1 MVFRAVSLVLLL
13 MIGVHPGHAQQKL
26 ATGVYR
32 TIASSS
38 FKYIDEVGD
47 TLYLDPVAICTP
59 VDFKTAEM
67 AFGYAGRPV
76 VQVELNDAGREKFT
90 GATRT
95 NVGKKLAIIGNGRLL
110 SAPVVQSEIA
120 GGMFEVSGSFSVEE
134 AKGLAERIRK
144 DIPGWK
150 MSAAELARTEQELRM
165 AISSLESGLLT
176 QDTNRLKDIL
186 HSDLSLGH
194 SNGWI
199 ENKAALLQHLSS
211 GYLVYQGI
219 SPVGN
224 MEISTVGAATRIR
237 RNIKVKG
244 IADKKKFDLELN
256 ILEVWL
262 QEDGKWK
269 LWSRQSITKNK

>member
-1 MVFRAVSLVLLL
+1 MVFRAVFLVLLL

-47 TLYLDPVAICTP
+47 TLYLDPAAICTP

-76 VQVELNDAGREKFT
+76 VQVELNDAGREKFA

-120 GGMFEVSGSFSVEE
+120 GGMFEVSGNFTVEE

-150 MSAAELARTEQELRM
+150 MSAADRAQTEQELRM
-165 AISSLESGLLT
+165 AISSLESGLMT
-176 QDTNRLKDIL
+176 QDTNGLKDVL

-194 SNGWI
+194 SDGWI
-199 ENKAALLQHLSS
+199 ENKAALLQHLGS
-211 GYLVYQGI
+211 GYLVYQDI

-237 RNIKVKG
+237 RSINVKG

-269 LWSRQSITKNK
+269 LWSRQSVVK